1 MEQSA
6 QRMIMEAKK
15 IIGLSNSQILRLV
28 LPPTVSII
36 PSWFIHCTLLSLAL
50 ILFNLS
56 VHARLS
62 FEWPQCPRNKTCCSA
77 TTLRPNDVDEE
88 PD

>member
-56 VHARLS
+56 VHARLANVRATRPAV
-62 FEWPQCPRNKTCCSA
+62 PQRHYVLM
-77 TTLRPNDVDEE
+77 TLMKNLTDP
-88 PD
+88 